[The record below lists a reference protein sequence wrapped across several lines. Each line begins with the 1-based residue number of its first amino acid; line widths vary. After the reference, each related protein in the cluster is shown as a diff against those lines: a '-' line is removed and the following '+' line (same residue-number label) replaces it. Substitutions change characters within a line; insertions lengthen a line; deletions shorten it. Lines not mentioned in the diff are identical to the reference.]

1 MTDTADITVVP
12 LTAGHWTD
20 FETIMGPN
28 GGYGGCWCMLWR
40 QSKAEYDANA
50 GDGNRETMKEL
61 AAGDRPPG
69 LLAYAGD
76 APAGWISVAPRVAFP
91 RLKNSRVL
99 KPVDD
104 TDVWSVSCFLIA
116 KGFRRKGVAL
126 SLIEAACD
134 FVAEQGGTV
143 VEGYPIA
150 PKKTPYPVA
159 YAWTGF
165 ASVFERAGFTEV
177 LRRSETR
184 PIMRKTLKETANQ

>member
-1 MTDTADITVVP
+1 MTDTNAEIIVVP
-12 LTAGHWTD
+12 FTGERWAD

-50 GDGNRETMKEL
+50 GGGNRDAMKEL

-76 APAGWISVAPRVAFP
+76 EPVGWLSVAPRADFP
-91 RLKNSRVL
+91 RLENSRVL
-99 KPVDD
+99 QPVDD
-104 TDVWSVSCFLIA
+104 ADVWSVSCFLIA

-126 SLIEAACD
+126 RLLEAACD
-134 FVAEQGGTV
+134 FVADQGGTV
-143 VEGYPIA
+143 IEGYPIA
-150 PKKTPYPVA
+150 PKKTSYSAA

-165 ASVFERAGFTEV
+165 ATVFERAGFTEV
-177 LRRSETR
+177 LRRSATR
-184 PIMRKTLKETANQ
+184 PIMRKTLGEA